1 MHLQERL
8 LCLVLAV
15 LTPLTAAGLD
25 LEQVLANMDRA
36 ASGFAGMEAGIT
48 RMKYMALLEEKTTES
63 GEIYV
68 RKDKSGKVRLLIN
81 FREPYN
87 YHLAVSGDKAEIYRP
102 RIATVEEYSIA
113 KHRDTFQQAF
123 LLGFG
128 TTADYLRENYEL
140 QFLGEGNSDGQPAV
154 RLELI
159 PKSEGMRKQVP
170 KLEMWVSTET
180 WQAVRQKL
188 HQPGGEDY
196 RVLHLQQRQVEP
208 EDRRQGFQARHPQE
222 HQADFPATVAAE
234 LGRTFPGRDVPRTTS
249 PATL

>member
-196 RVLHLQQRQVEP
+196 RVFTYNNVKLNPKIADKVFKLDIPKNTKRIFPQR
-208 EDRRQGFQARHPQE
+208 
-222 HQADFPATVAAE
+222 
-234 LGRTFPGRDVPRTTS
+234 
-249 PATL
+249 

>member
-1 MHLQERL
+1 MHLKERL
-8 LCLVLAV
+8 LCLVLAA
-15 LTPLTAAGLD
+15 LTPATAAGLD
-25 LEQVLANMDRA
+25 LEKLLANMDRA
-36 ASGFAGMEAGIT
+36 ASGFESMEAGIT

-63 GEIYV
+63 GEMYV
-68 RKDKSGKVRLLIN
+68 RKDKNGKVRLLIN
-81 FREPYN
+81 FREPYH

-140 QFLGEGNSDGQPAV
+140 QWLGEENAAGQATV

-159 PKSEGMRKQVP
+159 PKSEGLRKQVP

-196 RVLHLQQRQVEP
+196 RVFTYDNVKLNPKIPDKIFKLDIPRNTKRVFPQR
-208 EDRRQGFQARHPQE
+208 
-222 HQADFPATVAAE
+222 
-234 LGRTFPGRDVPRTTS
+234 
-249 PATL
+249 

>member
-1 MHLQERL
+1 MHLKEQL
-8 LCLVLAV
+8 LCLVLAA
-15 LTPLTAAGLD
+15 LTPATAASLD
-25 LEQVLANMDRA
+25 LEQLLANMDRT
-36 ASGFAGMEAGIT
+36 ASGFESMQAGIT
-48 RMKYMALLEEKTTES
+48 RVKYMALLEEKTTES
-63 GEIYV
+63 GEMYV
-68 RKDKSGKVRLLIN
+68 RKDKNGKVRLLIN

-128 TTADYLRENYEL
+128 TTADYLRENYKL
-140 QFLGEGNSDGQPAV
+140 QLLGEDHAADQATV

-188 HQPGGEDY
+188 HQPGGADY
-196 RVLHLQQRQVEP
+196 RVFTYNDVKLNPKIPDKIFKLDIPRGTKRVFPQR
-208 EDRRQGFQARHPQE
+208 
-222 HQADFPATVAAE
+222 
-234 LGRTFPGRDVPRTTS
+234 
-249 PATL
+249 

>member
-1 MHLQERL
+1 MHLKERL
-8 LCLVLAV
+8 LCLVLAA
-15 LTPLTAAGLD
+15 LTPASAASLD
-25 LEQVLANMDRA
+25 LEQLLANMDRT
-36 ASGFAGMEAGIT
+36 ASGFESMQAGIT
-48 RMKYMALLEEKTTES
+48 RVKYMALLEEKTTES
-63 GEIYV
+63 GEMYV
-68 RKDKSGKVRLLIN
+68 RQDKNGKVRLLIN
-81 FREPYN
+81 FREPYI

-128 TTADYLRENYEL
+128 TSADYLRENYTL
-140 QFLGEGNSDGQPAV
+140 QLLGEDHAAGQATV

-196 RVLHLQQRQVEP
+196 RVFTYNDVKLNPKIPDKIFKLDIPRGTKRVFPQR
-208 EDRRQGFQARHPQE
+208 
-222 HQADFPATVAAE
+222 
-234 LGRTFPGRDVPRTTS
+234 
-249 PATL
+249 

>member
-1 MHLQERL
+1 MQLKERL
-8 LCLVLAV
+8 LCLVLAA
-15 LTPLTAAGLD
+15 LTPASAASLD
-25 LEQVLANMDRA
+25 LEQLLANMDRT
-36 ASGFAGMEAGIT
+36 ASGFVSMQAGIT

-63 GEIYV
+63 GEMYV
-68 RKDKSGKVRLLIN
+68 RKDKNGKVRLLIN

-87 YHLAVSGDKAEIYRP
+87 YHLAISGDKAEIYRP

-128 TTADYLRENYEL
+128 TSADYLRENYEL
-140 QFLGEGNSDGQPAV
+140 QLLGEDHAAGQATV

-196 RVLHLQQRQVEP
+196 RVFTYNDVKLNPKIPDKIFKLDIPRGTKRVFPQR
-208 EDRRQGFQARHPQE
+208 
-222 HQADFPATVAAE
+222 
-234 LGRTFPGRDVPRTTS
+234 
-249 PATL
+249 

>member
-15 LTPLTAAGLD
+15 LTPVTAAGLD

-140 QFLGEGNSDGQPAV
+140 QFLGEENSDGQATV

-188 HQPGGEDY
+188 HQPGDEDY
-196 RVLHLQQRQVEP
+196 RVFTYNNVKLNPKISDKVFKLDIPKKTKRIFPQR
-208 EDRRQGFQARHPQE
+208 
-222 HQADFPATVAAE
+222 
-234 LGRTFPGRDVPRTTS
+234 
-249 PATL
+249 